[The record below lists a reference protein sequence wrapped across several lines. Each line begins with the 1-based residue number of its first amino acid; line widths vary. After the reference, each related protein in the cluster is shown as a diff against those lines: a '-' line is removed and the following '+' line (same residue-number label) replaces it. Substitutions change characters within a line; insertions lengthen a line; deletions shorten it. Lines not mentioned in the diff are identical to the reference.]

1 MLITFMVFHYS
12 IALDHGFEA
21 QAGQE
26 ADRLSGNHEL
36 KVYEKRALSASAA
49 IFEK

>member
-1 MLITFMVFHYS
+1 MISALT

-21 QAGQE
+21 QAGEE

-36 KVYEKRALSASAA
+36 KVYQKLALSASAA